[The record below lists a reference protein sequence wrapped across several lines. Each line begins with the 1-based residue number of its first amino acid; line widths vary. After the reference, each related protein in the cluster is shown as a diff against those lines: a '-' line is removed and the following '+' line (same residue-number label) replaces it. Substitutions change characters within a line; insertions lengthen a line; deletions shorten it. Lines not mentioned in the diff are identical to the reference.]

1 MFYFLTL
8 YMQNVLGYSPV
19 EAGAAYLPLTLAV
32 GVSSGIGAK
41 LLTKVGSR
49 PVIVAGALMA
59 AVGMFLLGHVP
70 VHGTYAPDILPG
82 LLLVSLG
89 LGPVFVGVTSDANS
103 GVPADKA
110 GVAAAIMNSFQQ
122 TGGALGLAI
131 MSAVATSRTTDLM
144 ARGSGLAQA
153 STSGYQHA
161 LLTGC
166 WLTAGAALLALRMVN
181 TRQASMMAGQSA
193 PAGEDLPDID
203 LTAASTA
210 D

>member
-1 MFYFLTL
+1 
-8 YMQNVLGYSPV
+8 
-19 EAGAAYLPLTLAV
+19 
-32 GVSSGIGAK
+32 
-41 LLTKVGSR
+41 
-49 PVIVAGALMA
+49 
-59 AVGMFLLGHVP
+59 
-70 VHGTYAPDILPG
+70 
-82 LLLVSLG
+82 
-89 LGPVFVGVTSDANS
+89 
-103 GVPADKA
+103 
-110 GVAAAIMNSFQQ
+110 
-122 TGGALGLAI
+122 
-131 MSAVATSRTTDLM
+131 M